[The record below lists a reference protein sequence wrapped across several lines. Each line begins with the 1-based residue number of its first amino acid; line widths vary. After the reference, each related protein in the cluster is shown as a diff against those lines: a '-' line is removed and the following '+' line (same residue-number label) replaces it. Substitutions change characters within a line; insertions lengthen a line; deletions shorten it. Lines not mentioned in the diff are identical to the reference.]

1 MPDVE
6 VKLNIEAEYKQA
18 LAAIAEMGK
27 ALEAVQVKAKALQEA
42 TKNVATVS
50 GADGGQAE
58 ALNATVKLN
67 EASKQ
72 LAGHLAQVAVASMK
86 AKEQLQAMA
95 GIQPYTEES
104 LGLINKAV
112 AGYEQLATMATMA
125 ANAAERFRKVGSDG
139 LTTEEMIR
147 QTQAAEKQLE
157 TLKAQSVE
165 LERSIAAQREQLNVL
180 RETTAELKKQAQA
193 KSAEEKE
200 RERSIAIRER
210 EAKAEEE
217 ADFKLKLAGKSRLE
231 LSKIYKELAQN
242 AKKASEAQDYES
254 AAKYERQMQLVN
266 LTLRKVN
273 TSARIAN
280 IALMQQAQAAQRIGQ
295 NLETLTKGFTGLGE
309 ALEKGELNL
318 TGMGSAFISL
328 MRDFKAG
335 LGPIGWVMLALQGL
349 QALWN
354 SYAKSRQ
361 EAEKRRAES
370 EKATLEILNTEKTLY
385 EELKVSRAEYE
396 SQVAL
401 SVALKELNTGY
412 ESVKNNIKDSIALIE
427 QATQA
432 ELVRLS
438 VVKTKEEYQRIKERY
453 ELGRAYRRGDLTEE
467 EYNKRIL
474 ALDTAEQISEAEE
487 KAEKKKAQRKEKVEK
502 ADVLYKEYDT
512 ASEAFYNAL
521 GKKKKQFGKDF
532 VSDSEINKYEK
543 AVAEQNRLADSYS
556 ERARDVLKER
566 GFDEV
571 IIDQILKAGYIP
583 ETITSKKGVTVK
595 TRKNNGDFWD
605 SDFYEV
611 EALLNQRRAAS
622 ESGQRLTGELTGLL
636 GGMSVQDYKKARDTI
651 QQEIE
656 FWEQKKEE
664 ALEAFKEARNAYEA
678 LPADYQVEHALKEDI
693 KRINLIAGEK
703 RADIEADA
711 VEATKAQQRAQQ
723 LEAAKRTAGSLTERE
738 ISEQLRYLTPGLSSA
753 NTKERAYSEQMSAV
767 YRAELTRRQGAFSQ
781 AKKGL
786 LSDGKIDVNDIPAI
800 KDLIDAA
807 RDGTAADKELYKA
820 VMSFVRSQLKRNKDS
835 KAFSKKLNEE
845 LAR

>member
-18 LAAIAEMGK
+18 LAAIAAMGK

-50 GADGGQAE
+50 GAGGGQAE

-86 AKEQLQAMA
+86 AKESLQAMA

-165 LERSIAAQREQLNVL
+165 LERSIAAQREQLNAL
-180 RETTAELKKQAQA
+180 RETTEELKKQQQA
-193 KSAEEKE
+193 KSAEERE

-242 AKKASEAQDYES
+242 AKKASEAQDYEA
-254 AAKYERQMQLVN
+254 AAKYERQMQIVN
-266 LTLRKVN
+266 QTLRKVN

-361 EAEKRRAES
+361 EAERIRAES

-385 EELKVSRAEYE
+385 EELKTSRAEYE
-396 SQVAL
+396 AQVAL

-432 ELVRLS
+432 EMVRLS

-453 ELGRAYRRGDLTEE
+453 ELGRAYRRGDITEE

-474 ALDTAEQISEAEE
+474 ALDTAEQISDAEAT
-487 KAEKKKAQRKEKVEK
+487 AEKKKAQRKEKEEK
-502 ADVLYKEYDT
+502 AGVLHGEYDT
-512 ASEAFYNAL
+512 ASEAFYDAL
-521 GKKKKQFGKDF
+521 GKKKKQFGKEF
-532 VSDSEINKYEK
+532 VSDTTINKYER
-543 AVAEQNRLADSYS
+543 AIAEQNRIAEKAEDNLRETLREENLNEDEIKKVIEIGFVPFGIAQKRGLNNDDIFN
-556 ERARDVLKER
+556 ARSL
-566 GFDEV
+566 
-571 IIDQILKAGYIP
+571 L
-583 ETITSKKGVTVK
+583 K
-595 TRKNNGDFWD
+595 TRTDALD
-605 SDFYEV
+605 S
-611 EALLNQRRAAS
+611 A
-622 ESGQRLTGELTGLL
+622 GRLSGELTGLL
-636 GGMSVQDYKKARDTI
+636 GGMDVYDYKNARDI
-651 QQEIE
+651 LKQEIA
-656 FWEQKKEE
+656 FWEQKKNE
-664 ALEAFKEARNAYEA
+664 AWKAFEEARNAYEK
-678 LPADYQVEHALKEDI
+678 LPADYQVDHALKED
-693 KRINLIAGEK
+693 KNRINLIAGEK
-703 RADIEADA
+703 RADIEANA
-711 VEATKAQQRAQQ
+711 AEQQKAQQRAKQI
-723 LEAAKRTAGSLTERE
+723 EAAKRTAGSLTERE
-738 ISEQLRYLTPGLSSA
+738 ISEQLRYFTPGLSSA
-753 NTKERAYSEQMSAV
+753 NSKERAHSEQMSAV
-767 YRAELTRRQGAFSQ
+767 YRAELSRRQGAFAQ

-786 LSDGKIDVNDIPAI
+786 LSDGRIDESDIPAI
-800 KDLIDAA
+800 KDLRDAA
-807 RDGTAADKELYKA
+807 RDGTAADRELYKA
-820 VMSFVRSQLKRNKDS
+820 VMSFVQSQLKRNKAS
-835 KAFSKKLNEE
+835 KAFSKKLKEE
-845 LAR
+845 IAR

>member
-50 GADGGQAE
+50 GAGGGQAE

-86 AKEQLQAMA
+86 AKESLQAMA

-180 RETTAELKKQAQA
+180 RETTAELKKQAQS
-193 KSAEEKE
+193 KSAEERE

-242 AKKASEAQDYES
+242 AKKASEAQDYEAS
-254 AAKYERQMQLVN
+254 AKYERQMQLVN

-318 TGMGSAFISL
+318 TSMGSAFMSL

-335 LGPIGWVMLALQGL
+335 VGPIGWVVLALQGL
-349 QALWN
+349 QTVWN
-354 SYAKSRQ
+354 SYAKQRQ
-361 EAEKRRAES
+361 KIAEIEKENAKVLENEKALYEKLATARAEYDAQVALAKS
-370 EKATLEILNTEKTLY
+370 LQALNTEYDGIKGKIADSVKLI
-385 EELKVSRAEYE
+385 EEATRAEM
-396 SQVAL
+396 
-401 SVALKELNTGY
+401 
-412 ESVKNNIKDSIALIE
+412 
-427 QATQA
+427 
-432 ELVRLS
+432 VRLS
-438 VVKTKEEYQRIKERY
+438 VVKSEEEFKRLQERY
-453 ELGRAYRRGDLTEE
+453 ELGRAYKRGDISEE
-467 EYNKRIL
+467 EYRKQLL
-474 ALDTAEQISEAEE
+474 ALETAQQVTEVETEAATQKARRKEQKEKYDVQLQAFNEVDARRDAAAMRLSKEYAVTDTTIAAYENTIAEQDKIAKTAEE
-487 KAEKKKAQRKEKVEK
+487 KIRSILEANGISQESITAILNGNVSDEIIQELTWALSGNAMEDLDYFIKNRRNAQASKKK
-502 ADVLYKEYDT
+502 
-512 ASEAFYNAL
+512 
-521 GKKKKQFGKDF
+521 
-532 VSDSEINKYEK
+532 
-543 AVAEQNRLADSYS
+543 
-556 ERARDVLKER
+556 
-566 GFDEV
+566 
-571 IIDQILKAGYIP
+571 
-583 ETITSKKGVTVK
+583 
-595 TRKNNGDFWD
+595 
-605 SDFYEV
+605 
-611 EALLNQRRAAS
+611 
-622 ESGQRLTGELTGLL
+622 LTGEMTSLL
-636 GGMSVQDYKKARDTI
+636 GGKTAAQYKAERDALQKEVDYLT
-651 QQEIE
+651 QQA
-656 FWEQKKEE
+656 EE
-664 ALEAFKEARNAYEA
+664 ARREKDQAREAYNAMPSDATVDARTKNAIT
-678 LPADYQVEHALKEDI
+678 Q
-693 KRINLIAGEK
+693 INNVAREK
-703 RADIEADA
+703 RKDIEADA
-711 VEATKAQQRAQQ
+711 AEETKAQQRAQQ

-738 ISEQLRYLTPGLSSA
+738 ISDQLRFHAPGLSSA
-753 NTKERAYSEQMSAV
+753 NAKERAYSEQMSAV
-767 YRAELTRRQGAFSQ
+767 YRAELARRQGAFAQ

-786 LSDGKIDVNDIPAI
+786 LSDGRIDESDIPAI
-800 KDLIDAA
+800 KDLRDAA

-820 VMSFVRSQLKRNKDS
+820 VMQFVKTQMQRNKDS
-835 KAFSKKLNEE
+835 KAFAKKLKEE